1 MAGGNEQT
9 IIIKK
14 KKKHGDHAH
23 HGGAW
28 KVAYADFVTAMMAF
42 FLLLWLLNVTTD
54 EQRRGIADYFDPA
67 SISRESSGAGGVL
80 GGLTVGSPG
89 QLSSPSSRYSMDR
102 SLPGRPEAAEDSN
115 TLDEGAAED
124 AVDPESEVAEH
135 PYASLGNEAEVEDLN
150 ADEARELLEAIEEQ
164 QFEAAER
171 QLREAIARDPELA
184 ELAENLL
191 IDRTP
196 EGLRIQIIDRDRY
209 SMFPLSSA
217 RMYERTRQLLGLVA
231 RAIADMPNRLAIS
244 GHTDATPFAEGA
256 DYDNWDL
263 SADRANESRRAL
275 AEAGVDPNRV
285 ARVVGLSDTD
295 LLMSDEPSNP
305 RNRRI
310 SIVLLRHTLQ

>member
-135 PYASLGNEAEVEDLN
+135 PYAEVEDLN